1 MAEPNRNDENALWTA
16 VKEFYAVP
24 FRVFAFF
31 MGYFI
36 RNRNRAK
43 AFMAKPRAKAL
54 FQGAIALTIAAWVVI
69 GLSAAPEERSR
80 LTDAVMGLW
89 SDTQTLAEEKKR
101 LDAEREQDQHPANTN
116 METAQ

>member
-1 MAEPNRNDENALWTA
+1 MNEPKRKDEHALWTT

-43 AFMAKPRAKAL
+43 AIMAKPRAKAL
-54 FQGAIALTIAAWVVI
+54 FQGAIALTVVVWVVI
-69 GLSAAPEERSR
+69 GVAAAPEDRTR

-89 SDTQTLAEEKKR
+89 SDTQALAEEKQR
-101 LDAEREQDQHPANTN
+101 LDGQADVNPQPSNA
-116 METAQ
+116 ETAQ